1 MTQSIRDLENTFAR
15 AFVLLYRNWTI
26 VVPGIVL
33 GAIGFAFG
41 FAILAIAGASAIGGV
56 SGNDVPT
63 TLPGE
68 VMSIL
73 AAVVAVILALVTLIC
88 EMAYVT
94 GMAGAAWKTGE
105 AYLRDGYRAFE
116 GRGTQIFVAVVLLSA
131 GGFVA
136 ALLAPITLL
145 LSAAAY
151 AIFSIYT
158 MAAVI
163 IGNRTA
169 FQAIAESCRL
179 AWKNILPTLAVVGLV
194 VLVAVAGGWIGN
206 SLGRLFPIVGG
217 LIQALVQQIV
227 VAYATLVIVG
237 EYLKLRDAGAET
249 AAADPGTGTP

>member
-1 MTQSIRDLENTFAR
+1 MTQSVRDLENTFAR
-15 AFVLLYRNWTI
+15 AFVLLVRNWTI

-33 GAIGFAFG
+33 GAIGFGLG

-56 SGNDVPT
+56 SGNDAAATVPEE
-63 TLPGE
+63 L
-68 VMSIL
+68 MSIL

-105 AYLRDGYRAFE
+105 AYLRDGYQAFE
-116 GRGTQIFVAVVLLSA
+116 GRGTQIFVAIVLLSA
-131 GGFVA
+131 AGFIA

-151 AIFSIYT
+151 AVFSIYT

-169 FQAIAESCRL
+169 FEAIAESCRL
-179 AWKNILPTLAVVGLV
+179 AWTNILPTLAVVALV
-194 VLVAVAGGWIGN
+194 VAVALAGGWIGN
-206 SLGRLFPIVGG
+206 TLGHLVPIVSG
-217 LIQALVQQIV
+217 LLEAFVQQIV

-237 EYLKLRDAGAET
+237 EYLKLRDPAPSAGAE
-249 AAADPGTGTP
+249 PGVGAP

>member
-1 MTQSIRDLENTFAR
+1 MTQSVRDLENTFAR
-15 AFVLLYRNWTI
+15 AFVLLVRNWTI

-33 GAIGFAFG
+33 GAIGFGLG

-56 SGNDVPT
+56 SGNDAAATVPEE
-63 TLPGE
+63 L
-68 VMSIL
+68 MSIL

-105 AYLRDGYRAFE
+105 AYLRDGYQAFE
-116 GRGTQIFVAVVLLSA
+116 GRGTQIFVAIVLLSA
-131 GGFVA
+131 AGFIA

-169 FQAIAESCRL
+169 FEAIAESCRL
-179 AWKNILPTLAVVGLV
+179 AWTNILPTLAVVALV
-194 VLVAVAGGWIGN
+194 VAVALAGGWIGN
-206 SLGRLFPIVGG
+206 TLGHLVPIVSG
-217 LIQALVQQIV
+217 LLEAFVQQIV

-237 EYLKLRDAGAET
+237 EYLKLRDPAPSAGAE
-249 AAADPGTGTP
+249 PGVGAP

>member
-1 MTQSIRDLENTFAR
+1 M
-15 AFVLLYRNWTI
+15 
-26 VVPGIVL
+26 VPGIVL
-33 GAIGFAFG
+33 GAIGFGLG

-56 SGNDVPT
+56 SGNDAAATVPEE
-63 TLPGE
+63 L
-68 VMSIL
+68 MSIL

-105 AYLRDGYRAFE
+105 AYLRDGYQAFE
-116 GRGTQIFVAVVLLSA
+116 GRGTQIFVAIVLLSA
-131 GGFVA
+131 AGFIA

-151 AIFSIYT
+151 AVFSIYT

-169 FQAIAESCRL
+169 FEAIAESCRL
-179 AWKNILPTLAVVGLV
+179 AWTNILPTLAVVALV
-194 VLVAVAGGWIGN
+194 VAVALAGGWIGN
-206 SLGRLFPIVGG
+206 TLGHLVPIVSG
-217 LIQALVQQIV
+217 LLEAFVQQIV

-237 EYLKLRDAGAET
+237 EYLKLRDPAPSAGAE
-249 AAADPGTGTP
+249 PGVGAP

>member
-1 MTQSIRDLENTFAR
+1 MTQSVRDLENTFAR
-15 AFVLLYRNWTI
+15 AFVLLVRNWTI

-33 GAIGFAFG
+33 GAIGFGLG
-41 FAILAIAGASAIGGV
+41 FAILAIAGASAIGGA
-56 SGNDVPT
+56 SGNEAPA
-63 TLPGE
+63 TLPE
-68 VMSIL
+68 ELMSIL

-94 GMAGAAWKTGE
+94 GMAGAAWKSGE
-105 AYLRDGYRAFE
+105 AYLRDGYQAFE
-116 GRGTQIFVAVVLLSA
+116 GRGTQIFIAIVLLSVA
-131 GGFVA
+131 GFIA
-136 ALLAPITLL
+136 ALLAPVTLL

-169 FQAIAESCRL
+169 FEAISESCRL
-179 AWKNILPTLAVVGLV
+179 AWKNILPTLAVVALV

-206 SLGRLFPIVGG
+206 TLGRLVPVVSG
-217 LIQALVQQIV
+217 LLEAFVQQIV

-237 EYLKLRDAGAET
+237 EYLKLRGPDS
-249 AAADPGTGTP
+249 AADAEPGGGAP

>member
-1 MTQSIRDLENTFAR
+1 MTQSVRDLENTFAR

-33 GAIGFAFG
+33 GAIGFG
-41 FAILAIAGASAIGGV
+41 LGLAILAIAGAPAIGGI
-56 SGNDVPT
+56 SGNEAPT
-63 TLPGE
+63 TLPE
-68 VMSIL
+68 ELMSIL
-73 AAVVAVILALVTLIC
+73 AAVVAVIVALVTLIC

-105 AYLRDGYRAFE
+105 AYLRDGYQAFE
-116 GRGTQIFVAVVLLSA
+116 GRGTQIFIAIVLLSA
-131 GGFVA
+131 VGFVA
-136 ALLAPITLL
+136 ALLAPVTLL

-169 FQAIAESCRL
+169 VQAIAESCRL
-179 AWKNILPTLAVVGLV
+179 AWKNILPTLAVVALV
-194 VLVAVAGGWIGN
+194 VLVAIAGGWVGN
-206 SLGRLFPIVGG
+206 FLGRLVPAIAG
-217 LIQALVQQIV
+217 LLEALVQQIV

-237 EYLKLRDAGAET
+237 EYLKLRDAGPAGGSE
-249 AAADPGTGTP
+249 PGGGAP

>member
-1 MTQSIRDLENTFAR
+1 MTQSVRDLENTFAR
-15 AFVLLYRNWTI
+15 AFVLLVRNWTI

-33 GAIGFAFG
+33 GAIGFSLG

-56 SGNDVPT
+56 SGNEAPA
-63 TLPGE
+63 TLSE
-68 VMSIL
+68 ELMSIL

-94 GMAGAAWKTGE
+94 GMAGAAWKSGE
-105 AYLRDGYRAFE
+105 AHLRDGYQAFE
-116 GRGTQIFVAVVLLSA
+116 GRGTQIFIAIVLLSVA
-131 GGFVA
+131 GFIA
-136 ALLAPITLL
+136 ALLAPLSLL

-169 FQAIAESCRL
+169 FEAIAESCRL
-179 AWKNILPTLAVVGLV
+179 AWKNILPTLAVVALV
-194 VLVAVAGGWIGN
+194 VLVAIAGGWIAN
-206 SLGRLFPIVGG
+206 TLGRLLPVVAG
-217 LIQALVQQIV
+217 LLEAFVQQIV

-237 EYLKLRDAGAET
+237 EYLKLRDAAPAAE
-249 AAADPGTGTP
+249 AEPGGESP

>member
-1 MTQSIRDLENTFAR
+1 MTQSVRDLENTFAR
-15 AFVLLYRNWTI
+15 AFVLLVRNPTI

-33 GAIGFAFG
+33 GAIGFGLG
-41 FAILAIAGASAIGGV
+41 FAILAIAGASAIGGI
-56 SGNDVPT
+56 SGNEAATTVPEE
-63 TLPGE
+63 L
-68 VMSIL
+68 MSIL

-94 GMAGAAWKTGE
+94 GMAGAAWKSGE

-116 GRGTQIFVAVVLLSA
+116 GRGTQILIAIVLLSA
-131 GGFVA
+131 AGFVA

-169 FQAIAESCRL
+169 LEAIVESCRL
-179 AWKNILPTLAVVGLV
+179 AWKNILPTLAVVALV
-194 VLVAVAGGWIGN
+194 VLVAVAGGWTGN
-206 SLGRLFPIVGG
+206 TLGRLVPVVSG
-217 LIQALVQQIV
+217 LLEALVQQIV

-237 EYLKLRDAGAET
+237 EYLKLSDPAPAAEAEPGGGAS
-249 AAADPGTGTP
+249 